1 MPELNIFKTITKS
14 IDTSNQTIYTA
25 PTNYTGIVLST
36 QVANASDS
44 DATLTF
50 TYQDSA
56 TASAIELLYQFDIPS
71 RDTANAS
78 VGKLVIEANGI
89 LKMTSNKDDKLK
101 LVMGILESLNG

>member
-1 MPELNIFKTITKS
+1 MAELNVFKTVTKT

-25 PTNYTGIVLST
+25 PSSYTGIVLST
-36 QVANASDS
+36 QIANASDS

-56 TASAIELLYQFDIPS
+56 SASAVELLYQFDIP
-71 RDTANAS
+71 ANDAANGTM
-78 VGKLVIEANGI
+78 GKLVVSSNGI
-89 LKMTSNKDDKLK
+89 LKMVSNKDNKLK

>member
-25 PTNYTGIVLST
+25 PSNYTGIVLST

-56 TASAIELLYQFDIPS
+56 AASAIELLYQFDIPS

-78 VGKLVIEANGI
+78 VGKLVIESNGI
-89 LKMTSNKDDKLK
+89 LKMTSDKDDKLK

>member
-1 MPELNIFKTITKS
+1 MAELNVFKTVTKT

-25 PTNYTGIVLST
+25 PSSYTGIVLST
-36 QVANASDS
+36 QIANASDS

-56 TASAIELLYQFDIPS
+56 SASAVELLYQFDIPS
-71 RDTANAS
+71 NDAANGTM
-78 VGKLVIEANGI
+78 GKLVVSSNGI
-89 LKMTSNKDDKLK
+89 LKMVSNKDNKLK

>member
-1 MPELNIFKTITKS
+1 MADLNVFKTITKS

-25 PTNYTGIVLST
+25 PSNYTGIVLST
-36 QVANASDS
+36 QIANASDS

-56 TASAIELLYQFDIPS
+56 SASAVELLYQFDIP
-71 RDTANAS
+71 ANDAANGS
-78 VGKLVIEANGI
+78 TGKLVVSSNGI